1 MDIHLITIFP
11 DLFECTKEFGI
22 FKIATDKSIVKF
34 HIHNLR
40 DFTNDTH
47 KTTDDSPYGGGAGM
61 VMKIEPLSKSINYIE
76 QRFGKSYKVLVTPQ
90 GEKLNHN
97 IASFLSKQESI
108 TLVLAHYEGV
118 DERIENHIDMEISI
132 GDYILSGGEI
142 AALVIMDSVIRLI
155 KGVLG
160 NDTSLDEESFS
171 HSLLEYPQYTRPQTY
186 LNEKVPDV
194 LTTGNHE
201 LIRKWRLKE
210 SLKRT
215 LIKRPDL
222 MASGNLSKEEMELIK
237 EIKEEIDETLKRID
251 KK

>member
-11 DLFECTKEFGI
+11 DFFECAKEFGI
-22 FKIATDKSIVKF
+22 FKIGSDKGVVRF

-61 VMKIEPLSKSINYIE
+61 VMKIEPLSKSIRYIE
-76 QRFGKSYKVLVTPQ
+76 QRFGKSYKILVTPQ
-90 GEKLNHN
+90 GEKLNHS

-108 TLVLAHYEGV
+108 TLVPAHYEGA
-118 DERIENHIDMEISI
+118 DERLENYIDMEVSI

-142 AALVIMDSVIRLI
+142 AALVIMESVIRLI

-171 HSLLEYPQYTRPQTY
+171 HSLLEYPQYTRPQNY
-186 LNEKVPDV
+186 LDEKVPNI

-215 LIKRPDL
+215 LVRRPDL
-222 MASGNLSKEEMELIK
+222 MIARHFSKEEIELIK
-237 EIKEEIDETLKRID
+237 EIREEIDETLKRID